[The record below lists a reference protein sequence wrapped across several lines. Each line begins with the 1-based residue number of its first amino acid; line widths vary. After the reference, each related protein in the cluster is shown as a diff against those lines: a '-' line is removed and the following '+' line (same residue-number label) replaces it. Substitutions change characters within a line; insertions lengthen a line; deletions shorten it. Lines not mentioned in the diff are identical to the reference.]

1 MKKLNI
7 SILKFVFA
15 GALLSSINACSKLED
30 FGDTNVNPNGASEPL
45 TGALLTN
52 VESQIGGYAA
62 QLQPGLYCQYFAEP
76 TYPGTGLYTLPQ
88 LNSSGNYS
96 GPLMDLQLIINRNT
110 DPATAGLSSVIAA
123 GSNVNQIAVAKVLQ
137 SYILWTLT
145 DRWGDMPYSEA
156 LKGAANL
163 TPKYDNQ
170 ESIYRGLISDLKV
183 ANATFDEN
191 TPLLKND
198 IIYAGNVAKWRKLS
212 NSLRMLI
219 ALRMSRKYPSSS
231 GVAATEFLA
240 AFEDTYKYIETNADN
255 FTVVYP
261 GGNFRNP
268 WFAQG
273 GSVDNAT
280 AKTFTDALNGL
291 SDTRIN
297 QMVTVPNN
305 GVPYGLTAAYP
316 QTPLFAQILNAS
328 KRTDASPLV
337 VISAAHVWLAIA
349 EAAELGWIITD
360 AEEAYNNGV
369 TASFEQWG
377 VNLPSSY
384 LTTGPANFNTGQ
396 GVSSIGGS
404 TVAGSNAITPDKR
417 SRIALQQWIAY
428 YPDGLQGWSNWR
440 KSEGILPAP
449 ASGVPDIKP
458 TVNSRNSSGQIPRR
472 YVYGITE
479 YNLNGDKL
487 QQAVDAMPG
496 GDSQDG
502 RVWWDRN

>member
-7 SILKFVFA
+7 KILKFVVA
-15 GALLSSINACSKLED
+15 GALLTSIHSCKKLED
-30 FGDTNVNPNGASEPL
+30 FGTTDVNPNGASEPL

-52 VESQIGGYAA
+52 VEAQMGGYAA

-96 GPLMDLQLIINRNT
+96 GPLNDLQTIIKRNT
-110 DPATAGLSSVIAA
+110 DPATSGSSTVTIA

-137 SYILWTLT
+137 SYIFWTIT
-145 DRWGDMPYSEA
+145 DRWGDIPYSEA
-156 LKGAANL
+156 LKGVENF
-163 TPKYDNQ
+163 TPKYDDQ
-170 ESIYRGLISDLKV
+170 ESVYRGLISDLKV

-198 IIYAGNVAKWRKLS
+198 IIYAGNVAKWRKFS

-219 ALRMSRKYPSSS
+219 ALRMSRKYPSIS
-231 GVAATEFLA
+231 GYAATEFA
-240 AFEDTYKYIETNADN
+240 AAYEDSYGHIEDNADN
-255 FTVVYP
+255 FTIAYP

-268 WFAQG
+268 WFTQG
-273 GSVDNAT
+273 GSVDNGT
-280 AKTFTDALNGL
+280 SKTFTDVLNGL
-291 SDTRIN
+291 VDPRLN
-297 QMVTVPNN
+297 QMVTVPGN

-316 QTPLFAQILNAS
+316 QTPVFAQILATS
-328 KRTDASPLV
+328 KRLENSPLIV
-337 VISAAHVWLAIA
+337 VSAATVWLAVA
-349 EAAELGWIITD
+349 EAAELGWIIAD
-360 AEEAYNNGV
+360 SEEAYNEGV
-369 TASFEQWG
+369 KASFAQWG
-377 VNLPSSY
+377 VTLPASY
-384 LTTGPANFNTGQ
+384 LVSGPANFNSGQ
-396 GVSSIGGS
+396 GVASIGGS
-404 TVAGSNAITPDKR
+404 TVAGSNAVTPDKL

-458 TVNSRNSSGQIPRR
+458 TVNARNSSGQIPRR
-472 YVYGITE
+472 YVYGVTE
-479 YNLNGDKL
+479 YSLNGDKL
-487 QQAVDAMPG
+487 QERIALMPG

>member
-7 SILKFVFA
+7 NILKFVIA
-15 GALLSSINACSKLED
+15 GALVSSISACNKLED
-30 FGDTNVNPNGASEPL
+30 FGTTNVNPNGASEPL

-52 VESQIGGYAA
+52 VEAQIGGYAA

-88 LNSSGNYS
+88 LNSSANYS

-110 DPATAGLSSVIAA
+110 DPATSGLSSVVAA
-123 GSNVNQIAVAKVLQ
+123 GSNVNQIAVSKVLQ
-137 SYILWTLT
+137 SFIFWTLT

-156 LKGAANL
+156 LKAAANL

-170 ESIYRGLISDLKV
+170 ESIYRGLITELKV

-219 ALRMSRKYPSSS
+219 ALRMSRQYPSSS
-231 GVAATEFLA
+231 GYAATEFA
-240 AFEDTYKYIETNADN
+240 AAYQDTYGYIDNNADN
-255 FTVVYP
+255 FTVNYP

-268 WFAQG
+268 WYTQG
-273 GSVDNAT
+273 GSVDNGT
-280 AKTFTDALNGL
+280 SRTFTDILNGL
-291 SDTRIN
+291 VDPRIN
-297 QMVTVPNN
+297 QMVTVPGN

-316 QTPLFAQILNAS
+316 QTPVFAQILNGS
-328 KRTDASPLV
+328 NRTESSPLV
-337 VISAAHVWLAIA
+337 VIGAAHVLLAIA
-349 EAAELGWIITD
+349 EASELGWIIAD
-360 AEEAYNNGV
+360 SEEAYNKGV

-377 VNLPSSY
+377 VTLPASY
-384 LTTGPANFNTGQ
+384 LASGPANFNSGQ
-396 GVSSIGGS
+396 GVATAGGS
-404 TVAGSNAITPDKR
+404 TVAGTNAATPDKR

-449 ASGVPDIKP
+449 ATGVPDIKP
-458 TVNSRNSSGQIPRR
+458 TVNARNSSGQIVRR
-472 YVYGITE
+472 YVYGVTE
-479 YNLNGDKL
+479 YSLNGDQL
-487 QQAVDAMPG
+487 QITIDQMPG

>member
-1 MKKLNI
+1 MKKLNKN
-7 SILKFVFA
+7 ILKLVFA
-15 GALLSSINACSKLED
+15 GALLSSLHACRKLEE
-30 FGDTNVNPNGASEPL
+30 FGSTNVNPNGASEPL

-52 VESQIGGYAA
+52 VEAQIGGYAA

-88 LNSSGNYS
+88 INSSGNYS
-96 GPLMDLQLIINRNT
+96 GPMMDLQLIINRNS
-110 DPATAGLSSVIAA
+110 DPATASLSSVINA
-123 GSNVNQIAVAKVLQ
+123 GSNVNQIATAKVLQ

-145 DRWGDMPYSEA
+145 DRWGDMPYTEA

-163 TPKYDNQ
+163 TPKYDPQ
-170 ESIYRGLISDLKV
+170 ETIYRGLISDLKV

-191 TPLLKND
+191 TPLLKTD
-198 IIYAGNVAKWRKLS
+198 IIYGGNVSKWRKFA

-219 ALRMSRKYPSSS
+219 ALRMSRQYPSNS
-231 GVAATEFLA
+231 GFAATEFA
-240 AFEDTYKYIETNADN
+240 AAYEDLYGHIEQNADN
-255 FTVVYP
+255 FTVLYP

-268 WFAQG
+268 WFTQG

-280 AKTFTDALNGL
+280 SKTFTDALNGL

-316 QTPLFAQILNAS
+316 QTPAFAQILASS
-328 KRTDASPLV
+328 KRQDNSPLV
-337 VISAAHVWLAIA
+337 VLGAAHVWLAVA
-349 EAAELGWIITD
+349 EATELGWIIAD

-369 TASFEQWG
+369 RASFEQWG
-377 VNLPSSY
+377 VNMPASY
-384 LTTGPANFNTGQ
+384 LTSGPANFNSGQ
-396 GVSSIGGS
+396 GVASIGGS
-404 TVAGSNAITPDKR
+404 TVAGSNASTPDKR

-428 YPDGLQGWSNWR
+428 YPDGLQGWSSWR
-440 KSEGILPAP
+440 KSEGILPPP

-458 TVNSRNSSGQIPRR
+458 TVNARNSSRQIPRR
-472 YVYGITE
+472 YVYGVTE
-479 YNLNGDKL
+479 YSLNGDQL
-487 QQAVDAMPG
+487 EQAVNAIPG
-496 GDSQDG
+496 GDNQDS